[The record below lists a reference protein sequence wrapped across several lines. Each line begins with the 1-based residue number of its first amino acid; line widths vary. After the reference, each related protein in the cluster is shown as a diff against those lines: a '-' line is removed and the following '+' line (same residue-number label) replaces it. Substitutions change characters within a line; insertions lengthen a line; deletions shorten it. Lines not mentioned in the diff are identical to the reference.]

1 MIVCDTGPLVSAIN
15 RGERRRHRFAV
26 ELLTGL
32 GREIIVP
39 WPVLVEVDLL
49 LRSRGQPA
57 AAVEF
62 ARSLA
67 AGVHRLEAPTS
78 KELELALRLGQR
90 YIDSGA
96 DLPDLAVMAMASRR
110 RAQIFTSDYRHFR
123 AVVLRRGHHWPL
135 VVEEGELPAP

>member
-1 MIVCDTGPLVSAIN
+1 
-15 RGERRRHRFAV
+15 
-26 ELLTGL
+26 LLTGL

-67 AGVHRLEAPTS
+67 AGVHRLEATTS

-110 RAQIFTSDYRHFR
+110 RAQILTWDYSHFR
-123 AVVLRRGHHWPL
+123 AVVLRRDHHWPL
-135 VVEEGELPAP
+135 LVEEGELPAP